1 MLALKIHLFRT
12 PLTQLRKM
20 QDCIRDYRLL
30 LQWYSTPQV
39 QNYFTPSVATLEET
53 VKKYRPRI
61 LGEHLCLPYIIETD
75 DMPVGYLQI
84 FPITDE
90 EIVRYCAQPYQA
102 PYGADLFIGN
112 TSYLHRGI
120 GSAVLNS
127 CKNLLKTEFDADVLC
142 LDPRADNQAALHC
155 YQNCGGKIVRTYFDN
170 NYQAK
175 VCIFHIV
182 L

>member
-1 MLALKIHLFRT
+1 MKGGLSI
-12 PLTQLRKM
+12 LTQLRKM
-20 QDCIRDYRLL
+20 HDCIRDYRLL

-39 QNYFTPSVATLEET
+39 QNYFTPSVAALEET

-61 LGEHLCLPYIIETD
+61 LGEYPCLPYIIETD

-112 TSYLHRGI
+112 TAYLYKGI
-120 GSAVLNS
+120 GSAALNS
-127 CKNLLKTEFDADVLC
+127 CTNLLKTEFDADVLC
-142 LDPRADNQAALHC
+142 LDPRADNRGLCIAIKTAA
-155 YQNCGGKIVRTYFDN
+155 GR
-170 NYQAK
+170 
-175 VCIFHIV
+175 
-182 L
+182 